1 MERLKSMK
9 ENLMSIAQG
18 QMGNLHQ
25 VDTHELGEVIDMIK
39 DLEEAL
45 YYCSITKAM
54 EESQQEKKYYRE
66 HPQYYMPYPPFY
78 MEDNHYKD
86 NLNKM
91 YYQDIRQSVPVRDG
105 REGRSAEVRK
115 NYMEAKQL
123 HQGKE
128 IQMKE
133 LDRYMT
139 ELTHDIAEMIQ
150 DASPE
155 EKSLLQQKIA
165 TLATKIK

>member
-9 ENLMSIAQG
+9 ENLMSVAQG
-18 QMGNLHQ
+18 QMSNLHQ

-54 EESQQEKKYYRE
+54 EESQQEKKYYKE
-66 HPQYYMPYPPFY
+66 HPQYYMPYPPFQV
-78 MEDNHYKD
+78 EDG
-86 NLNKM
+86 M
-91 YYQDIRQSVPVRDG
+91 SGRQSVSVRDG

-139 ELTHDIAEMIQ
+139 ELSHDITEMIQ

>member
-1 MERLKSMK
+1 
-9 ENLMSIAQG
+9 
-18 QMGNLHQ
+18 
-25 VDTHELGEVIDMIK
+25 
-39 DLEEAL
+39 
-45 YYCSITKAM
+45 
-54 EESQQEKKYYRE
+54 
-66 HPQYYMPYPPFY
+66 MPYPPFY

-86 NLNKM
+86 NMNKM
-91 YYQDIRQSVPVRDG
+91 YYQDMRQSVPVRDG